1 MSPPSLQVVVIAGAL
16 AAGGTLAAM
25 MPSCARQRIVDAGF
39 WFEPVTFH
47 SPALDGPLMPPDLES
62 IAAVASSEVTRA
74 FAGLRI
80 AFSERP
86 DATYRVRVVQ
96 RLRDLRHRRYVAVA
110 GESRAVSGFGGA
122 GAVNFEMLASS
133 AVAYAPDGADRTALL
148 AAIGRGVGRAAVH
161 EFVHQLLPRA
171 PIHDSSDV
179 ASYEYHSAA
188 RAEQYFGDMHWDL
201 AWPLLQK
208 RIGAPP
214 SSVAAE

>member
-1 MSPPSLQVVVIAGAL
+1 
-16 AAGGTLAAM
+16 
-25 MPSCARQRIVDAGF
+25 
-39 WFEPVTFH
+39 
-47 SPALDGPLMPPDLES
+47 
-62 IAAVASSEVTRA
+62 
-74 FAGLRI
+74 
-80 AFSERP
+80 
-86 DATYRVRVVQ
+86 
-96 RLRDLRHRRYVAVA
+96 VA

-208 RIGAPP
+208 RIGAPS